1 MVPYKIWEMDRYGLQ
16 TIATELD
23 DDGILRVTL
32 NRPERRNA
40 IDAVMHQELRQLYTR
55 LADDAD
61 IEVIVIT
68 GAGKGFCAGADFKQM
83 QDNNDETAAYDEG
96 FSSLFVDGV
105 AIVRNILAVRRP
117 MIAAVN
123 GDAIGLGASLA
134 LFCDVVYM
142 AEGARIGDPHVA
154 AGLVAGDGGA
164 VLWPLLVGVNRAKEY
179 LMTGDLLTAIEAER
193 IGLVNHV
200 VPADQ
205 LDKAA
210 MDMARRL
217 AHGPALAIRFN
228 RQLVNKELEDRVN
241 RIYDTA
247 FAMEA
252 ITFRSADHQE
262 AVKAFGE
269 KRLPT
274 FQRGHR

>member
-1 MVPYKIWEMDRYGLQ
+1 MDRYGLQ

>member
-1 MVPYKIWEMDRYGLQ
+1 MDRYGLQ
-16 TIATELD
+16 TITAELD
-23 DDGILRVTL
+23 DDGILLVTL

-40 IDAVMHQELRQLYTR
+40 IDAVMHHELRELYAR
-55 LADDAD
+55 IADDAEL
-61 IEVIVIT
+61 EVVVIT

-83 QDNNDETAAYDEG
+83 QDNNDAAAYDDG

-105 AIVRNILAVRRP
+105 AIARNILSVRRP
-117 MIAAVN
+117 VIAAVN

-134 LFCDVVYM
+134 LFSDVVFM
-142 AEGARIGDPHVA
+142 ASGARIGDPHVA

-164 VLWPLLVGVNRAKEY
+164 ILWPLLVGVNRAKEY
-179 LMTGDLLTAIEAER
+179 LMTGDLLTAEEAER

-205 LDKAA
+205 LLDAA
-210 MDMARRL
+210 MGMARRL
-217 AHGPALAIRFN
+217 AKGAALAIRFN
-228 RQLVNKELEDRVN
+228 KQLVNKELEDRVA
-241 RIYDTA
+241 RLYDMA

-252 ITFRSADHQE
+252 ITFRSADHVE
-262 AVKAFGE
+262 AVAAFGE
-269 KRLPT
+269 RRAPT